1 MRKVLENIG
10 ALAGAAVI
18 MASAL
23 GTAAAKETAEI
34 NLRVQI
40 AAATL
45 EDAVV
50 VDCQLPGRLQQLGG
64 MRTYLTPGVL
74 TRLSAIE
81 CRTRGGEYTV
91 GDLAGGT
98 LSLNRWLPLAEK
110 DNVEAQYYVARIYA
124 NGMDGIPVD
133 YAKAAQWYQRA
144 AAKKFAPAM
153 QELGYLYEQGLGV
166 PKDALAGLNLQRQAS
181 GLGDELDYSSK
192 ITANKEEFDRQ
203 IATLTDQL
211 ASANSGVQDLRSQ
224 LDQANDQLQ
233 QSDTRLN
240 QDRIRL
246 RDMRAQLEQ
255 ARRDDSGQSAARI
268 KQLQEQLAA
277 SEAELGKRQETI
289 GTLSAD
295 LNVQQTQLSAEL
307 SKAQAANSQLNELVA
322 SGRSEN
328 ASLRARLAQSEERLV
343 QSQQEL
349 SSVRAGYLHETQ
361 QLAARS
367 AELQQIRAHGSDGV
381 AAVIEDKQHEI
392 DRQLAQ
398 IKSLEGQLADYRAHA
413 AGGAQSA
420 REQQDAL
427 TSLRAQYAQQ
437 QQELQAQRAAYARLQ
452 SQSKE
457 EQAAQLASMTA
468 QLSAKAAELEDRQR
482 RIASLQ
488 TEANQLRETYN
499 QDREASARA
508 ASSAG
513 AELQQGRDALHAAQD
528 TIAKQRDALDQ
539 LQMQS
544 AAVQLQLVQAR
555 AASSQQAA
563 GADRAALQ
571 KIAALEGDLKD
582 KDKQI
587 GDLRTQIASAE
598 QDRSGKTSTLT
609 ASNVSYRMAE
619 SKAPGGADPAALLQ
633 LVRGLGPANYHALII
648 ANSNYRHMDKLR
660 TPLNDAHDIDSLLTR
675 RYGFEV
681 KVLIDATRDQIMAA
695 LNGYART
702 LSDAD
707 RLLIF
712 FAGHGSTRD
721 LPPERAFWAAVDTEP
736 NVISSWLSAQTISD
750 AIWQIH
756 ARHVLLVADSCFSSV
771 ITHSTSTIVARSN
784 DEHSVRIQ
792 WSRGARMVLTS
803 GLDQPVVDSSSVD
816 AVHSL
821 FADSFITVLRQND
834 ILLSGEMLAH
844 EISARMTT
852 LAARLG
858 IKQTPTYANLQDP
871 QHMFGD
877 FFFEPVAGAMQVASV
892 N

>member
-1 MRKVLENIG
+1 
-10 ALAGAAVI
+10 

-23 GTAAAKETAEI
+23 GTALAKDSAEI

-64 MRTYLTPGVL
+64 MRTYLTPGAL

-81 CRTRGGEYTV
+81 CRTRGGEYTI

-166 PKDALAGLNLQRQAS
+166 PKDPLAGLNLQRQAS

-203 IATLTDQL
+203 IAALTEQL
-211 ASANSGVQDLRSQ
+211 ASADSGIRDLQSQ
-224 LDQANDQLQ
+224 LDQANDQRQ
-233 QSDTRLN
+233 QDDIRLN

-246 RDMRAQLEQ
+246 REMRAQLEQ
-255 ARRDDSGQSAARI
+255 AKRDDSGQSAARI

-289 GTLSAD
+289 GRLSAD
-295 LNVQQTQLSAEL
+295 LTVQQSQLGAEL
-307 SKAQAANSQLNELVA
+307 SNAQAANSQLNELLA

-328 ASLRARLAQSEERLV
+328 ASLRARLAQSEARLV

-361 QLAARS
+361 ELAARS

-381 AAVIEDKQHEI
+381 AAVIDDKQRESE
-392 DRQLAQ
+392 RQLAQ
-398 IKSLEGQLADYRAHA
+398 IKSLEAQLADARAHA

-427 TSLRAQYAQQ
+427 AALRAQYAQQ
-437 QQELQAQRAAYARLQ
+437 QQELQAQRTAYARLQ

-468 QLSAKAAELEDRQR
+468 QLSTKAAELEERQR

-488 TEANQLRETYN
+488 AEANQLREAYN

-508 ASSAG
+508 AASAG
-513 AELQQGRDALHAAQD
+513 AESQQGRDALHAAQD

-555 AASSQQAA
+555 AASAQQSA
-563 GADRAALQ
+563 GADRAAQ
-571 KIAALEGDLKD
+571 QRIAALESDLKD

-587 GDLRTQIASAE
+587 DALRSQIASIE
-598 QDRSGKTSTLT
+598 QGSAKTATLT
-609 ASNVSYRMAE
+609 ANNVSYRMAE
-619 SKAPGGADPAALLQ
+619 SKAPAGADPHAMLQ
-633 LVRGLGPANYHALII
+633 LVRSLGPANYHALII
-648 ANSNYRHMDKLR
+648 ANSNYRYMDKLR
-660 TPLNDAHDIDSLLTR
+660 TPVNDAHDIETLLAR

-681 KVLIDATRDQIMAA
+681 KVLIDATRDQIMGA

-771 ITHSTSTIVARSN
+771 ITHSTSTIVARAN
-784 DEHSVRIQ
+784 DERAVRIQ

-844 EISARMTT
+844 EISARMATHAT
-852 LAARLG
+852 RLG

-877 FFFEPVAGAMQVASV
+877 FFFEPVAGPMQVASV

>member
-1 MRKVLENIG
+1 
-10 ALAGAAVI
+10 
-18 MASAL
+18 
-23 GTAAAKETAEI
+23 
-34 NLRVQI
+34 
-40 AAATL
+40 
-45 EDAVV
+45 
-50 VDCQLPGRLQQLGG
+50 
-64 MRTYLTPGVL
+64 
-74 TRLSAIE
+74 
-81 CRTRGGEYTV
+81 
-91 GDLAGGT
+91 
-98 LSLNRWLPLAEK
+98 
-110 DNVEAQYYVARIYA
+110 
-124 NGMDGIPVD
+124 
-133 YAKAAQWYQRA
+133 
-144 AAKKFAPAM
+144 
-153 QELGYLYEQGLGV
+153 
-166 PKDALAGLNLQRQAS
+166 
-181 GLGDELDYSSK
+181 
-192 ITANKEEFDRQ
+192 
-203 IATLTDQL
+203 
-211 ASANSGVQDLRSQ
+211 
-224 LDQANDQLQ
+224 
-233 QSDTRLN
+233 
-240 QDRIRL
+240 
-246 RDMRAQLEQ
+246 MRAQLSQ
-255 ARRDDSGQSAARI
+255 
-268 KQLQEQLAA
+268 
-277 SEAELGKRQETI
+277 
-289 GTLSAD
+289 
-295 LNVQQTQLSAEL
+295 
-307 SKAQAANSQLNELVA
+307 AQAANSQLNELVA

-349 SSVRAGYLHETQ
+349 STVRAGYLRETQ
-361 QLAARS
+361 ELAARS
-367 AELQQIRAHGSDGV
+367 AELQQIRARGSDGV
-381 AAVIEDKQHEI
+381 AAVIDDKQHEI
-392 DRQLAQ
+392 DRQLVQ
-398 IKSLEGQLADYRAHA
+398 IKSLEAQLADFRAQA
-413 AGGAQSA
+413 SGGARSA

-427 TSLRAQYAQQ
+427 TALRAQYAQQ
-437 QQELQAQRAAYARLQ
+437 QQDLQAQRAAYAHLQ

-457 EQAAQLASMTA
+457 EQAAQLAGMTA

-488 TEANQLRETYN
+488 AEANQLRATYN

-508 ASSAG
+508 ASATG

-555 AASSQQAA
+555 AAASQQAGA
-563 GADRAALQ
+563 ADRTGLQ
-571 KIAALEGDLKD
+571 KIAALESDLKD
-582 KDKQI
+582 KDRQI
-587 GDLRTQIASAE
+587 GELRNQIASAP
-598 QDRSGKTSTLT
+598 DRSGKTAPLT

-619 SKAPGGADPAALLQ
+619 SKAGGGTDPAALLQ

-648 ANSNYRHMDKLR
+648 ANSNYRYMDKLR
-660 TPLNDAHDIDSLLTR
+660 TPVNDARDIDHLLTG

-681 KVLIDATRDQIMAA
+681 KVLVDATRDQIMGA

-702 LSDAD
+702 LTDAD

-784 DEHSVRIQ
+784 DEHAVRIQ

-803 GLDQPVVDSSSVD
+803 GLDQPVIDSSSAD
-816 AVHSL
+816 SVHSL
-821 FADSFITVLRQND
+821 FADSFITVLRQNA

-844 EISARMTT
+844 EISARMAT

-877 FFFEPVAGAMQVASV
+877 FFFEPVAGAVQVASL